1 MLNTLGRRDG
11 GRVEDQQ
18 VRQTHLLGKINY
30 RGGYRIQF
38 SHYMETA
45 PSSFKHNISK
55 WFNKKTVRIVP
66 LLNDPSVWHIDLYS
80 SLCPVLLFQLTH
92 GHPSTRR
99 LEQISLEQ
107 PNILHQP
114 SSCSLVT
121 HPQKNGIYL
130 WNSGRGGGNRI
141 IWKSPNIEIWTPEL
155 GSLKGWDEAGCLPQF
170 WFPITK
176 PCSWNKTY

>member
-55 WFNKKTVRIVP
+55 WFNQKTVRIAP
-66 LLNDPSVWHIDLYS
+66 LLNDPSVWHINLYS

-107 PNILHQP
+107 PQTFCVNLLPAVWSHILKKME
-114 SSCSLVT
+114 SIY
-121 HPQKNGIYL
+121 GIQ
-130 WNSGRGGGNRI
+130 GGGG
-141 IWKSPNIEIWTPEL
+141 K
-155 GSLKGWDEAGCLPQF
+155 
-170 WFPITK
+170 
-176 PCSWNKTY
+176 